1 MGLSFGRLKT
11 QEEDED
17 KEKGEANEI
26 ELSRQLTEEHT
37 KTANG
42 APISAVEPINSNE
55 RSTDENEDDSMN
67 EKTPIIEEHT
77 DSHAKFPGFHNID
90 LSIKRGE
97 FIIVTGTI
105 GSGKS
110 SLLSAIAGSMVKTTG
125 SVKLAGDLSYCGQP
139 WVQNATV
146 RDNISFVLRI

>member
-1 MGLSFGRLKT
+1 M
-11 QEEDED
+11 
-17 KEKGEANEI
+17 

-67 EKTPIIEEHT
+67 EKTPIIEEHN

-97 FIIVTGTI
+97 FIIVTLA
-105 GSGKS
+105 
-110 SLLSAIAGSMVKTTG
+110 LLVPVSRVCFLLLLVPWSKQ
-125 SVKLAGDLSYCGQP
+125 LAL
-139 WVQNATV
+139 
-146 RDNISFVLRI
+146 